1 MSLLT
6 DAHGALTARLA
17 PGRLLRFIRD
27 MIRYAAASVFALAL
41 DYAVLM
47 SLTKGF
53 GVGYLQAAAAG
64 FLSGLC
70 LIYLLSIRY
79 VFEGRRARAPRV
91 EILGFLVTGVIGLLL
106 TEALMRLFVGE
117 FGFALSI
124 AKAATAGF
132 VFMFNFV
139 SRRGLLF
146 KTER

>member
-6 DAHGALTARLA
+6 DAHGALAVRLA
-17 PGRLLRFIRD
+17 PGRLARFIRD

-64 FLSGLC
+64 FLSGLG

-146 KTER
+146 KHDA

>member
-6 DAHGALTARLA
+6 DAHGALAVRLA
-17 PGRLLRFIRD
+17 PGRLLRLIRD

-41 DYAVLM
+41 DYAVLL

-64 FLSGLC
+64 FLSGLV

-91 EILGFLVTGVIGLLL
+91 EIFGFLVTGVIGLLL

-146 KTER
+146 KTA